1 MNRLLQKVLINGG
14 VALNELQDFSQYF
27 VLLEI
32 LSNLICVQEPKES
45 FKIVTKC
52 DCNLRLV
59 VVILVYL
66 GMLLVE
72 LLCKAFMRVCLNTQ
86 RHVYSEK
93 LKQEC
98 HLIAE
103 LGIDF
108 REVINVSLAE
118 EPFWFMLEEST

>member
-1 MNRLLQKVLINGG
+1 MYRLLQKVLINGG

-86 RHVYSEK
+86 CHVYSEK

-98 HLIAE
+98 HLSA
-103 LGIDF
+103 
-108 REVINVSLAE
+108 
-118 EPFWFMLEEST
+118 